1 MLEFIIKPTINW
13 MLVIM
18 AKNEYEIK
26 NDLFGFGNKNVAFA
40 KYFIGT
46 SYLNGLVSPDDNIDV
61 NVSNVNFEPG
71 CRNNWHI
78 HHDGFQ
84 ILLVTAGE
92 GWYQEEGKPAQ
103 LLKPG
108 DVVAIHE
115 GVKHWHGATKDSWFS
130 HIAITKGT
138 SEWCEE
144 VDDATHSR
152 LSD

>member
-1 MLEFIIKPTINW
+1 ME
-13 MLVIM
+13 
-18 AKNEYEIK
+18 KNENEVK
-26 NDLFGFGNKNVAFA
+26 NNLFGLGKLNTQYADVFVGN
-40 KYFIGT
+40 
-46 SYLNGLVSPDDNIDV
+46 SYLNSLVSKDDNIDV
-61 NVSNVNFEPG
+61 GVSNVNFEPG

-78 HHDGFQ
+78 HHNGFQ

-130 HIAITKGT
+130 HIAITKGE
-138 SEWCEE
+138 SEWCEP
-144 VDDATHSR
+144 V
-152 LSD
+152 SDEEYDQLGK

>member
-1 MLEFIIKPTINW
+1 MKEGFA
-13 MLVIM
+13 ME
-18 AKNEYEIK
+18 KNENEVK
-26 NDLFGFGNKNVAFA
+26 NNLFGLGKLNTQYADV
-40 KYFIGT
+40 FIEN
-46 SYLNGLVSPDDNIDV
+46 SYLNPLVSKDDNIDV
-61 NVSNVNFEPG
+61 GVSSVNFEPG

-78 HHDGFQ
+78 HHNGFQ

-130 HIAITKGT
+130 HIAITKGE
-138 SEWCEE
+138 SEWCEPVSDE
-144 VDDATHSR
+144 QYNH
-152 LSD
+152 LSK

>member
-1 MLEFIIKPTINW
+1 ME
-13 MLVIM
+13 
-18 AKNEYEIK
+18 KNENEVK
-26 NDLFGFGNKNVAFA
+26 NNLFGLGKLNTQYADV
-40 KYFIGT
+40 FIGN
-46 SYLNGLVSPDDNIDV
+46 SYLNSLVSKDDNIDV
-61 NVSNVNFEPG
+61 GVSNVNFEPG

-78 HHDGFQ
+78 HHNGFQ

-130 HIAITKGT
+130 HIAITKGE
-138 SEWCEE
+138 SEWCEPVADE
-144 VDDATHSR
+144 QYDQ
-152 LSD
+152 LGK

>member
-1 MLEFIIKPTINW
+1 ME
-13 MLVIM
+13 
-18 AKNEYEIK
+18 KNENEVK
-26 NDLFGFGNKNVAFA
+26 NNQFGFGKLNTQYADV
-40 KYFIGT
+40 FIGN
-46 SYLNGLVSPDDNIDV
+46 SYLNSLVSKDDNIDV
-61 NVSNVNFEPG
+61 GVSSVNFEPG

-78 HHDGFQ
+78 HHNGFQ

-130 HIAITKGT
+130 HIAITKSE
-138 SEWCEE
+138 SEWCEP
-144 VDDATHSR
+144 V
-152 LSD
+152 SDEEYDQLGK

>member
-1 MLEFIIKPTINW
+1 MG
-13 MLVIM
+13 
-18 AKNEYEIK
+18 KNENEVK
-26 NDLFGFGNKNVAFA
+26 NNLFGFGKLNTQYADV
-40 KYFIGT
+40 FIGN
-46 SYLNGLVSPDDNIDV
+46 SYLNSLVSKDNNIDV
-61 NVSNVNFEPG
+61 GVSNVNFEPG

-78 HHDGFQ
+78 HHNGFQ

-130 HIAITKGT
+130 HIAITKGE
-138 SEWCEE
+138 SEWCEP
-144 VDDATHSR
+144 V
-152 LSD
+152 SDEEYDQLGK

>member
-1 MLEFIIKPTINW
+1 MKEGFA
-13 MLVIM
+13 MG
-18 AKNEYEIK
+18 KNENEVK
-26 NDLFGFGNKNVAFA
+26 NNLFGFGKLNTQYANV
-40 KYFIGT
+40 FIGN
-46 SYLNGLVSPDDNIDV
+46 SYLNSLVSKDDNIDV
-61 NVSNVNFEPG
+61 GVSNVNFEPG

-78 HHDGFQ
+78 HHNGFQ

-130 HIAITKGT
+130 HIAITKGE
-138 SEWCEE
+138 SEWCEP
-144 VDDATHSR
+144 V
-152 LSD
+152 SDEEYDQLGK

>member
-1 MLEFIIKPTINW
+1 ME
-13 MLVIM
+13 
-18 AKNEYEIK
+18 KNENEVK
-26 NDLFGFGNKNVAFA
+26 NNLFGLGKLNTQYADVFVGN
-40 KYFIGT
+40 
-46 SYLNGLVSPDDNIDV
+46 SYLNSLVSKDDNIDV
-61 NVSNVNFEPG
+61 GVSSVNFEPG

-78 HHDGFQ
+78 HHNGFQ

-130 HIAITKGT
+130 HIAITKGE
-138 SEWCEE
+138 SEWCEP
-144 VDDATHSR
+144 V
-152 LSD
+152 SDEEYDQLGK